1 MAKISHTKIK
11 QPSLGEKRPKLTY
24 NKISRFTV
32 FLEQYALSQIQYP
45 GYHKYIMI
53 KYSVEIT
60 CSQIH
65 WSAIYTCLSVWNLEV
80 TIWFQGGVSTYSH
93 NQASRLKKFSQIQ
106 IISRSIIKNLWRFQL
121 ERLSDLIVDLD

>member
-1 MAKISHTKIK
+1 M
-11 QPSLGEKRPKLTY
+11 
-24 NKISRFTV
+24 V

-65 WSAIYTCLSVWNLEV
+65 WSALYTCLSVWNLEV
-80 TIWFQGGVSTYSH
+80 KIWFQGGVSTYSH
-93 NQASRLKKFSQIQ
+93 NQASRLKKIQ
-106 IISRSIIKNLWRFQL
+106 PNSDYKPVYNKKSLEIPVGKAFWLNSGFRLNL
-121 ERLSDLIVDLD
+121 DLLDL